1 MTTHSSMLAHVG
13 EDREHSGDE
22 LDLVVTCAYAAADG
36 ELRWGPQYRMSA
48 TRTHEEGKLDW
59 EVIEFNPDYRRVGQA
74 CLSARSIGQEP
85 MICLAARGAEALWGQ
100 TRDGASCE
108 RPTHYA
114 QVDVRYGEE
123 AVAKFTA
130 KRDGRTWVC
139 EAWSFRE
146 HLRLEELRVI
156 SGADRPIAQVVL
168 LIFMRLAFGG
178 DTLPTFLPG
187 SPTLTLH
194 RPWQKVE
201 SVPSQE
207 DLDRLSIFNHW
218 GS

>member
-1 MTTHSSMLAHVG
+1 MTTHTSMLPHVG
-13 EDREHSGDE
+13 EDREQCGE
-22 LDLVVTCAYAAADG
+22 ALDLVVTCAYAAADG
-36 ELRWGPQYRMSA
+36 ELRWGPQYRMCA
-48 TRTHEEGKLDW
+48 TRSHVEGKLDW

-100 TRDGASCE
+100 TKDGVPCE

-114 QVDVRYGEE
+114 QVEVRYGEE

-146 HLRLEELRVI
+146 RLRLEELRVI
-156 SGADRPIAQVVL
+156 SGADRPIAQLVF

-178 DTLPTFLPG
+178 DA
-187 SPTLTLH
+187 SPTLLPDYSTVALP
-194 RPWQKVE
+194 RPWQKVD